1 MRLQS
6 ECYRPAPVLQVLLS
20 LHCGPA
26 AQGFFAMSLL
36 PSCPSC
42 GQSVLDDDA
51 AECPFCGASMKGG
64 KPGAKPAAPA
74 AKAAAKK
81 AEPKKPAASTDDDNP
96 FGTTAP
102 MSARKAILLLAKP
115 GKGKLHRIVC
125 PMCDTPGF
133 WSKDAVGQDVRCAN
147 SQCPMPFFNA
157 PVPEGEEA
165 PVSATKPAP
174 AKAASVATTP
184 AQPAKKKSMVIPLSI
199 GIVALGGGL
208 LAWSQFSGGKSKEE
222 ANRLN
227 QAWTPPTNTS
237 SNNPE
242 ASNGTDTTNPAADPN
257 TGTTSAD
264 PKTKTVALPSN
275 DELRA
280 EGLKRIVEFAADPD
294 RNKRK
299 DQCRRLTA
307 EAMALLSDL
316 NAVNAQL
323 KQFDVVGGDQIKY
336 YHSGPLALAAW
347 TRLGANDAAQAK
359 VIIEQ
364 AAPFVAQLP
373 PTGGYPLETAIEVAS
388 LYQTLDRSADAVALM
403 ATRKNEPELDAQV
416 DAYLRAERTGR
427 FNLDEVAATRS
438 IASRSVPATTVAFN
452 LVLRGHADKA
462 LAWAKAAGD
471 PPAVADALA
480 AVAEG
485 LVATGGA
492 LDAVSTEIN
501 TLAPGFKARALARL
515 AIAQQSAGKADL
527 AKAAAAQAAEAAN
540 AVSHVT
546 SPEMPDMKGIY
557 NLQAA
562 DMTARVEDAL
572 SIAEVAH
579 AQALVGDR
587 DAVWTTLTKAVNVA
601 RATAP
606 QAALAEAPL
615 NEINTIGNAA
625 VTNKLKA
632 LLKLKGDDEARPAF
646 NQYRRNAKV
655 LADASANRLTLVSQ
669 LFEAACDW
677 GFVDQVWTEVQ
688 TRGTS
693 KEPGTAEPWF
703 DSLVPSICE
712 AHYRAAGEADKAAAI
727 EAAVGAE
734 RLKEKRAL
742 RTHFRLAAFKTAETG
757 TPQVAT
763 QVANV
768 LKDFTKIA
776 KAGGDKPWQE
786 EILGRIASQWV
797 TKGQTASAFAL
808 AGAIDDPFTRDTIFE
823 FVASQATR
831 KGEIQ
836 LVRDYAF
843 NRQVPPPDRVAV
855 LRGWLV
861 NLPK

>member
-1 MRLQS
+1 
-6 ECYRPAPVLQVLLS
+6 
-20 LHCGPA
+20 
-26 AQGFFAMSLL
+26 MSLL

-64 KPGAKPAAPA
+64 KPGAKPVALA
-74 AKAAAKK
+74 AKVTAKK
-81 AEPKKPAASTDDDNP
+81 AEPKKPAATTDDDNP

-102 MSARKAILLLAKP
+102 MSTRKAILLLAKP

-147 SQCPMPFFNA
+147 PQCPMPFFAA

-165 PVSATKPAP
+165 PVSAAKPAA
-174 AKAASVATTP
+174 AKAAPVAATP

-227 QAWTPPTNTS
+227 QAWTPPTKTA

-242 ASNGTDTTNPAADPN
+242 ANPDSTATADPAADPN
-257 TGTTSAD
+257 AATTGAD
-264 PKTKTVALPSN
+264 TKTKTVALPSN

-323 KQFDVVGGDQIKY
+323 KQFDIVGGDQIKY
-336 YHSGPLALAAW
+336 YHAGPLALAAW
-347 TRLGANDAAQAK
+347 NRLGANDTAQAQQ
-359 VIIEQ
+359 IIEQ
-364 AAPFVAQLP
+364 AAPFVTQLP
-373 PTGGYPLETAIEVAS
+373 PTGGYPLETAIEFAS

-427 FNLDEVAATRS
+427 FNLDEIAATRS
-438 IASRSVPATTVAFN
+438 MASRSVPATTVAFN
-452 LVLRGHADKA
+452 LVLRGQTDQA
-462 LAWAKAAGD
+462 LAWAKAIGE
-471 PPAVADALA
+471 PPAAVDALA

-485 LVATGGA
+485 LVATSGA
-492 LDAVSTEIN
+492 LDAVTAEIAQ
-501 TLAPGFKARALARL
+501 LAPGFKARALARL
-515 AIAQQSAGKADL
+515 AIAQQSAGKGDL
-527 AKAAAAQAAEAAN
+527 AKATAAQAAEAAN
-540 AVSHVT
+540 AVSNVT
-546 SPEMPDMKGIY
+546 PPAMPDMKGIY

-587 DAVWTTLTKAVNVA
+587 DAVWATLTKAVNVA

-606 QAALAEAPL
+606 QAALAEAPI
-615 NEINTIGNAA
+615 NEINAVGNAA

-632 LLKLKGDDEARPAF
+632 LLKLKGDDETRPAF
-646 NQYRRNAKV
+646 NQYRRNAKA

-677 GFVDQVWTEVQ
+677 GFVDQVWAEVQ
-688 TRGTS
+688 ARAAA
-693 KEPGTAEPWF
+693 KEPGAAEPWF

-712 AHYRAAGEADKAAAI
+712 AHYRAAGDADKAAAI
-727 EAAVGAE
+727 EAVVGAD

-742 RTHFRLAAFKTAETG
+742 RTHFRLAAFKAAETG
-757 TPQVAT
+757 TPQVAM